1 MSTPRRPRFDPDLS
15 HAIDRLIL
23 AIEAAR
29 PAARKPLRVIKRAL
43 EAGVP
48 ARRGR

>member
-1 MSTPRRPRFDPDLS
+1 MHAPRRPRFDPDLS

-23 AIEAAR
+23 AMEACR
-29 PAARKPLRVIKRAL
+29 PAARKPLRVVKRAL
-43 EAGVP
+43 EVGVP